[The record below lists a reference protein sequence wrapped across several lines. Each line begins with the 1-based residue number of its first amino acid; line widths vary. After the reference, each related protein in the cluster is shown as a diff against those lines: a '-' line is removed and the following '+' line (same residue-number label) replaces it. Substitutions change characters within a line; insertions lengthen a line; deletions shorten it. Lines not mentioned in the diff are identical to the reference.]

1 MKKTE
6 NIMPVFFLAH
16 GDPMNAIYN
25 NSFTESLSNMEN
37 SLKVKPE
44 AILVISAHWLTH
56 DTWVN
61 TTDRPETIYDFYGFP
76 EELYRVKYP
85 APGSPEYA
93 EEVIK
98 LIPEVK
104 KDKSRG
110 LDHGAWTVLKHL
122 FPQANIPVFQLSID
136 FYKPLEYHIELA
148 KKLKPLREKG
158 VLMIGSGNI
167 VHNVRLYFEK
177 KDREPYD
184 WASEFDEF
192 VKEKIIKRDF
202 KSLVNYEKH
211 GKGAILSV
219 PTTDHYIPVLYSLA
233 LADNQEEICFTFEEV
248 WSSMSMRCFITE

>member
-1 MKKTE
+1 MEKNK
-6 NIMPVFFLAH
+6 NIMPLFFLAH

-25 NSFTESLSNMEN
+25 NSFTESLNRLGN
-37 SLKVKPE
+37 SLKPE

-61 TTDRPETIYDFYGFP
+61 TTESPETIYDFYGFP

-104 KDKSRG
+104 KDTSRG
-110 LDHGAWTVLKHL
+110 IDHGTWTVLKHL
-122 FPQANIPVFQLSID
+122 FPQAQIPVFQLSID
-136 FYKPLEYHIELA
+136 FYKPLAYHVELA

-158 VLMIGSGNI
+158 VLITGSGNI

-177 KDREPYD
+177 KDKEPYE
-184 WASEFDEF
+184 WAIEFDEF
-192 VKEKIIKRDF
+192 VKEKIIKRDLE
-202 KSLVNYEKH
+202 SLVNYEKH
-211 GKGAILSV
+211 VKSAMLSV
-219 PTTDHYIPVLYSLA
+219 LTTDHYIPLLYILA
-233 LADNQEEICFTFEEV
+233 LTEEDEKIVFTFEEV